1 MSGADVSRPL
11 DYYFWMKDWVA
22 NSGYALSDVY
32 CPIALDAQF
41 PAFVATI
48 PRGRVYG
55 DDGTVISPDNCLI
68 WEVSYDWGNDPKKHP
83 IFLQHNLP
91 QSTYVGGNIVVLT
104 KVGASNFYH
113 WMYDVLPRIY
123 LLACSRLPV
132 DKYIV
137 SKDLQPFQYE
147 TLRAMGITE
156 DQLIYSSN
164 HFHIEAE
171 RLIVPSIGF
180 GQKWVYHFLR
190 SEFLSLEPRPSRKL
204 YVSRAQSVG
213 RTLTNETEVLSVLQT
228 LGFEAVY
235 PEQYSVSEQA
245 KLFSEA
251 AYVIAPTGSALT
263 NLTFSS
269 SQTKVLELFSPNF
282 IVHDIKRICGYGG
295 LQHHSLMGVG
305 SRPPKYEGI
314 PWYWNGLDNIHVSIS
329 DLIAVCKQMG
339 L

>member
-1 MSGADVSRPL
+1 MP
-11 DYYFWMKDWVA
+11 
-22 NSGYALSDVY
+22 
-32 CPIALDAQF
+32 
-41 PAFVATI
+41 
-48 PRGRVYG
+48 
-55 DDGTVISPDNCLI
+55 
-68 WEVSYDWGNDPKKHP
+68 
-83 IFLQHNLP
+83 
-91 QSTYVGGNIVVLT
+91 GNIVVLT

-132 DKYIV
+132 DKYVV
-137 SKDLQPFQYE
+137 SKDLQPFQFE
-147 TLRAMGITE
+147 TLRAMGISE
-156 DQLIYSSN
+156 DQLIHSGN
-164 HFHIEAE
+164 DFHMEAE

-190 SEFLSLEPRPSRKL
+190 SEFLSVEPRPTRKL
-204 YVSRAQSVG
+204 YVSRTQSIG
-213 RTLTNETEVLSVLQT
+213 RTLTNEAEVVAILQS
-228 LGFEAVY
+228 LGFETVY
-235 PEQYSVSEQA
+235 PEQHSVSEQA

-269 SQTKVLELFSPNF
+269 HQTKVLELFSPNF

-295 LQHHSLMGVG
+295 LEHHSLMGVG

-314 PWYWNGLDNIHVSIS
+314 PWYWYGLDDITVSTS
-329 DLIAVCKQMG
+329 ELIAVCKQMG